1 MLYDRTGRTGCRQ
14 SAGRLGR
21 VHVTKAVA
29 GTAEPPVDS
38 ANVTRPP
45 GSAVSGAGKRALLHV
60 PAREIPVPTSISPEA
75 QAMLALGII
84 GGDPCEDAL
93 GGPAP
98 DQSPANDLV
107 MNLLGQAPTDVD
119 VEEVDVGGV
128 PTFVA
133 APRDLFAADP
143 RAFLDVHGGALVG
156 GGGDMCRMTTM
167 WAANRFGLRVYA
179 PDYGLPPERP
189 YPAGLD
195 DCLAVYRQL
204 LRDRRPGEIAVGEGS
219 AGGNIAA
226 ALLLRARDEGLP
238 LPAAAV
244 LLTPEVDL
252 TESGDTFQTMLG
264 IDAVGGG
271 RSLMEANLLYA
282 GGHDLTDPY
291 VSPLF
296 GNFTKGFPP
305 TLLTSGTRDFFLSNT
320 VRMHRALRAAGVK
333 AELHVLEACPHG
345 GFMVDTPEERELN
358 HEIRHFLDEHLA
370 APL

>member
-1 MLYDRTGRTGCRQ
+1 
-14 SAGRLGR
+14 
-21 VHVTKAVA
+21 
-29 GTAEPPVDS
+29 
-38 ANVTRPP
+38 
-45 GSAVSGAGKRALLHV
+45 
-60 PAREIPVPTSISPEA
+60 
-75 QAMLALGII
+75 MLAVGII
-84 GGDPCEDAL
+84 SGDPSRNGPD
-93 GGPAP
+93 GGAP
-98 DQSPANDLV
+98 DQGAANDLV
-107 MNLLGQAPTDVD
+107 MKLLGQAPAD
-119 VEEVDVGGV
+119 VEIEEIEEIEFEGV

-133 APRDLFAADP
+133 APREHLETDS
-143 RAFLDVHGGALVG
+143 RVFLDIHGGALVG

-167 WAANRFGLRVYA
+167 RAANRFGLRVYA

-195 DCLAVYRQL
+195 DCLAVYRGL
-204 LRDRRPGEIAVGEGS
+204 LRDHRPEQIVIGGGS

-226 ALLLRARDEGLP
+226 ALILRARDKGLP

-252 TESGDTFQTMLG
+252 TESGDTFQTMVG

-282 GGHDLTDPY
+282 GGHDLSDPY
-291 VSPLF
+291 LSPLF
-296 GNFTKGFPP
+296 GDFTKGFPP

-320 VRMHRALRAAGVK
+320 VRLHRALRAAGLE

-358 HEIRHFLDEHLA
+358 RDIRRFLNEHLP